1 MQENIKALR
10 EDVNKGNDIIRKLQT
25 DVQSYK
31 SKLKMKNVVT
41 LQQEKL
47 LEERSELLEV
57 HKQETLDLREK
68 NNLLSLEV
76 ESLKESEKGLNSK
89 LEELKKTNADN
100 SQGC

>member
-31 SKLKMKNVVT
+31 SKLKMKNFVT

-57 HKQETLDLREK
+57 HKQETLELREK

-76 ESLKESEKGLNSK
+76 ESLKESEKGLTSK

-100 SQGC
+100 NQG